1 MKTYRWS
8 YDERVTLEEFIKRI
22 TPMVESPVNN
32 MWEMEGDL
40 FMSDCRMLSEAAMR
54 LHNLVDDIEENEE
67 LTPVSLK
74 VVTEQARK
82 DREERTDEA

>member
-22 TPMVESPVNN
+22 APMVERPVSN

-40 FMSDCRMLSEAAMR
+40 FMSDCRMLSEAATR
-54 LHNLVDDIEENEE
+54 LHNLVDDMEGNEE
-67 LTPVSLK
+67 PPVSLK
-74 VVTEQARK
+74 VVSEQARK
-82 DREERTDEA
+82 DREEGTDET

>member
-22 TPMVESPVNN
+22 APMVERPVNN

-54 LHNLVDDIEENEE
+54 LHNLVDDMEENEE
-67 LTPVSLK
+67 PPVSLK
-74 VVTEQARK
+74 VVSEQAPK
-82 DREERTDEA
+82 DREEDTDEA

>member
-8 YDERVTLEEFIKRI
+8 YDEKVTLEEFIKRI
-22 TPMVESPVNN
+22 RPMVEGPVNN

-54 LHNLVDDIEENEE
+54 LHNLVDDMEEEYE
-67 LTPVSLK
+67 PPTPLK

-82 DREERTDEA
+82 KREERTDEP